1 MLEGF
6 VLPGTPLPV
15 FWAFCFIGV
24 LIQGVSKSGFAGGAG
39 ILSLPLMLLV
49 MPVAKVAAVLLP
61 ILILCDFNAIYH
73 HRRNKDWPAIRA
85 VYLPSLIG
93 IAAGAAVWW
102 RIGREGVDEYG
113 VYVKQ
118 FVGCVAVLFAFYL
131 IGKEAA
137 LKRVEH
143 YRPGPL
149 VTLAAGVSAGFTSTI
164 AHAAGPIVSLY
175 LYTLGLGKS
184 RFVGTSAWTFTF
196 INLTKL
202 PFYIA
207 VGLIDPS
214 VLVVG
219 AFLLPAVP
227 LGSALG
233 HWMHH
238 RIDERPFNRVILA
251 LTLLA
256 ALQLLTGLN
265 LVTLAVEALR

>member
-6 VLPGTPLPV
+6 ILPGTPLPV
-15 FWAFCFIGV
+15 FWAFCCIGV

-73 HRRNKDWPAIRA
+73 HRTNKDWPAIRA

-93 IAAGAAVWW
+93 IAAGAVVWW
-102 RIGREGVDEYG
+102 WIGHEGVDEYG

-131 IGKEAA
+131 VGKEAA
-137 LKRVEH
+137 LQRIKD
-143 YRPGPL
+143 YRPGAV

-175 LYTLGLGKS
+175 LYTLDLGKS

-202 PFYIA
+202 PLYIA
-207 VGLIDPS
+207 VGLIDPG
-214 VLVVG
+214 VLLVG
-219 AFLLPAVP
+219 AFLLPCVP
-227 LGSALG
+227 LGSWLG

-238 RIDERPFNRVILA
+238 RIDERAFNRVVLA
-251 LTLLA
+251 LTILA
-256 ALQLLTGLN
+256 AIQLLTGVN
-265 LVTLAVEALR
+265 LVQVAVEALR